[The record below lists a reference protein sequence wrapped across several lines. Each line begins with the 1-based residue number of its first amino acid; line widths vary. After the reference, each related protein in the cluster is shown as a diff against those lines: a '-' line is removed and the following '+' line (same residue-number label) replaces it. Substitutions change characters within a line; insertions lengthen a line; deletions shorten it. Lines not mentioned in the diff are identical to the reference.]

1 MSLKKDAAT
10 GQGDGVTPPIT
21 RIAGPRGN
29 GNTTP
34 PTEPAPEPAD
44 NRNDEARLDEF
55 EQLARDT
62 ILDDQDG
69 DEPGAEEEINSPLVE
84 KNLPRFAHFRSNP
97 VTFELWGAIDRQGM
111 DELVFVTTK
120 KFAPNFEDDVDL
132 RRIRFYET
140 VTAPDGVVRLI
151 YAFVPE
157 TTGKKPN
164 TWLTSKIAALESS
177 KMQWTTMRSRKK
189 QQQYAYRPSRNDYGE
204 PKFSGRTPGQW
215 IAELQKLGMLVDS
228 EDHPFYKKA
237 TDTE

>member
-10 GQGDGVTPPIT
+10 GQGDSGTPPIT
-21 RIAGPRGN
+21 RIARPRGN

-34 PTEPAPEPAD
+34 PTESAPEPAD
-44 NRNDEARLDEF
+44 NRIDAARLDDF
-55 EQLARDT
+55 EQLARDA

-69 DEPGAEEEINSPLVE
+69 DEPGAEEEINTPLVE
-84 KNLPRFAHFRSNP
+84 KNLPRFARFRSNP
-97 VTFELWGAIDRQGM
+97 VTFELWGATDQQGM
-111 DELVFVTTK
+111 DELLFVTTK

-132 RRIRFYET
+132 RRVRFYET
-140 VTAPDGVVRLI
+140 VTPDGVVRLI

-164 TWLTSKIAALESS
+164 TWLTSKIAALEAS
-177 KMQWTTMRSRKK
+177 KTQWTTMRSRRKLL
-189 QQQYAYRPSRNDYGE
+189 QYTYRPSRNDYGE

-215 IAELQKLGMLVDS
+215 IAELKKMEVLVDS
-228 EDHPFYKKA
+228 KDHPYYKKA

>member
-10 GQGDGVTPPIT
+10 GQGDGVTPPIA
-21 RIAGPRGN
+21 RIAQPRGN

-34 PTEPAPEPAD
+34 PTEPGPELAD
-44 NRNDEARLDEF
+44 DRNDESRLDEF
-55 EQLARDT
+55 EKLAKEA

-69 DEPGAEEEINSPLVE
+69 DEPGADEEISTPLVE

-97 VTFELWGAIDRQGM
+97 VTFELWGAIDRQEM

-120 KFAPNFEDDVDL
+120 KFASNFEDDVDL

-140 VTAPDGVVRLI
+140 VTPDGVVRLI

-164 TWLTSKIAALESS
+164 TWLTSKTRPWRSPRRNGQRCGHVRSS
-177 KMQWTTMRSRKK
+177 SNTPTGRLATITASLSS
-189 QQQYAYRPSRNDYGE
+189 AVAP
-204 PKFSGRTPGQW
+204 PASG
-215 IAELQKLGMLVDS
+215 
-228 EDHPFYKKA
+228 
-237 TDTE
+237 